1 MVTAGKLDLK
11 DRVGD
16 YLDVPEDK
24 AQIRL
29 DQLVAH
35 LSDIRHYKNGEKTP
49 EFLSQHYDKAADAIQ
64 IFIDDPLAFEP
75 GSRYQYTSFGYNL
88 LAAVIEKVAG
98 KPYTQWVEKNIM
110 KQMGLKHTAF
120 DDATKTFPNRTEN
133 YDFFT
138 PYKYEPRDELQKM
151 PPFDYSYNNGG
162 GNILT
167 TAEDLAQFGLAFTR
181 EGFFSKEE
189 LVLFQNRIVPESSSP
204 WSMGWFL
211 SELDG
216 GEVRLNMTGA
226 FAGTQAGIY
235 IYPGTQTVVVALSNC
250 WGKGSNSG
258 DMVMAVPQRIANIV
272 IRS

>member
-1 MVTAGKLDLK
+1 MVTAGNLDLK
-11 DRVGD
+11 DAVGD
-16 YLDVPEDK
+16 SLDVPEHK
-24 AQIRL
+24 SQFRL

-35 LSDIRHYKNGEKTP
+35 LSGIRHYKNGEKNP
-49 EFLSQHYDKAADAIQ
+49 EFLSQHYDKAADAVQ

-133 YDFFT
+133 YAFFT

-151 PPFDYSYNNGG
+151 PTFDYSYNNGG

-211 SELDG
+211 SESDG

-272 IRS
+272 MSE